1 MKQPLSTRA
10 QLDMLTEGLD
20 GDPAPARLDL
30 DLRTAPFTPER
41 IRPLLAKT
49 TVREITGAQFW
60 VLLLFALFALTF
72 VFWRYT
78 GSLDGN
84 DRGHGY
90 CSRGRH
96 APASIRCRLKPSLSR
111 LVVGVGAE

>member
-1 MKQPLSTRA
+1 METR
-10 QLDMLTEGLD
+10 L
-20 GDPAPARLDL
+20 ARLDL

-72 VFWRYT
+72 VF
-78 GSLDGN
+78 GAIP
-84 DRGHGY
+84 DRWMGMTVAMGIVLA
-90 CSRGRH
+90 
-96 APASIRCRLKPSLSR
+96 APRSCLLFDA
-111 LVVGVGAE
+111 A